1 MRRRILV
8 IDDNAAFRRALSRVL
23 ETGRFTVIAEA
34 TTGASGVQL
43 AREHHPDVVIVDVQL
58 PDTDGFDV
66 AEQLAALHLPMEVIL
81 TSGLDSSDLGSLI
94 TESSARGFIPKAEL
108 SVGAIDALLG
118 ERAEPARLR

>member
-1 MRRRILV
+1 M
-8 IDDNAAFRRALSRVL
+8 
-23 ETGRFTVIAEA
+23 
-34 TTGASGVQL
+34 
-43 AREHHPDVVIVDVQL
+43 QL

-66 AEQLAALHLPMEVIL
+66 AEQLAALDLPMEVIL

-108 SVGAIDALLG
+108 SAGAIDALLG